1 MDAMGNLEVRW
12 IQGFTNST
20 VHFVDNDTVCY
31 TCGNHICFLNLETK
45 SKSLL
50 QGPGRGIGAFTARGT
65 SGIFAFSEKRLSP
78 SIFVH
83 VFPELHMKNE
93 LKGMAQLD
101 YTSLALS
108 DCGPYLG
115 CCSSL
120 PDHTITVWNWETAEP
135 ICTQPQA
142 GKDVISLV
150 FNPMNW
156 LQLCALGTA
165 SITVWNIEKSASL
178 HVLKPCVVHLPT
190 SDGSLAE
197 RSVPTSYTV
206 KTPHFGQNIPP
217 STISRLKGNK
227 AENIV
232 TKLNSGA
239 RLTPTA
245 ICWTA
250 TSDLFVGCSEGYLFL
265 VNTENLSVSVLFN
278 PTTPDVAPELA
289 DLKQCSFQDLTL
301 NKNGVIAVGKD
312 GVVHGMQI
320 KGTQIDIT
328 QTWQIEETA
337 TTAIYSP
344 NYETLLLSSNTG
356 QIYVL
361 NSARSE
367 KFVKVLDV
375 LSGNF
380 VAAAWSHA
388 DKNFCVSVK
397 DSGELQLWTV
407 DGVCLG
413 SLTLQAEVTSVA
425 CCPIAQYAAVG
436 TTSGNILFVDLN
448 REQEPRLVHQ
458 VQLYHS
464 PVDYLVFDQEGH
476 YLLTGASDSHIYVID
491 AKPSKKF
498 SIIGYTVVPGPILS
512 LSTQCLRDGEQVKV
526 LALCARQEGNNH
538 ESSLL
543 TLLSLPAK
551 DLTGPDC
558 VDRHGCLSPHV
569 LKVSCYEVPR
579 PLEFCVLG
587 VSKIFAYCHRKKTLQ
602 QFQFPQDTNGPSS
615 PQMLQPELEV
625 KGHPLGPASL
635 ALSPHQLWLAS
646 VGQDGL
652 LCIRETASMDR
663 YIELQ
668 CHPCGLGGVRSV
680 TFSAEG
686 LTLLTAGC
694 KDGSLVC
701 TNLRIKGGEA
711 GVKKA
716 AQNSQ
721 ATAHFLKNI
730 FDTENPVLVDLPAWR
745 QESCLGS
752 EIPKESEV
760 SSGAETVDVSEQDE
774 SSNILLPAPPSHPT
788 WLEGRRQAVMEEE
801 NEKYSEKKEIL
812 RKSMRELRGTI
823 QEMLC
828 ENETLPANERLGQK
842 EFNLDLEDQKH
853 QVAVVEQEVTRVR
866 KEIEWEIL
874 EKCFLRDVLKR
885 ECWDSMKVKGRAIK
899 AFHSE
904 QEVKNYP
911 LKERTEKEVKE
922 LRKVEN
928 IRKIEMAACNKSS
941 NTTILKE
948 EEQREEDNTAEKAA
962 VSGSFSAQFGYS
974 NPYIYDQFSLK
985 TTEQRINQIVL
996 LQDVI
1001 YGIKMAFN
1009 TEFEGLHKQKVQEL
1023 NRVRERNKHIS
1034 AILLELDIQQQLWEP
1049 SLSVSEWPESLLTV
1063 DDSEIKSEKCLSPE
1077 QRKEE
1082 ERKKLEEQRH
1092 SAAKEDDCRDRAL
1105 DNMMDG
1111 ALEVKKEDILRLEIP
1126 PPELV
1131 LSKPEIQWTEEDKK
1145 VYKQYEKKTK
1155 DLSERKEKYKK
1166 LMETEMKRLQGTTR
1180 DATKKF
1186 DETLTKLF
1194 EKKIKFEMAV
1204 YQGKLQ
1210 IAQLVC
1216 SVLLE
1221 EEMRNREL
1229 ELMLKLEKLLAH
1241 KDELEE
1247 EVKLREEDV
1256 ELFHET
1262 YDTVVAE
1269 DKILDK
1275 EFRKEFCD
1283 VPGQIVDH
1291 LYKLFK
1297 RRPRVQKLRTQTD
1310 SNPNPFRDQRLCGS
1324 QAPDALSKMLKAMEE
1339 LDAPEHKPEGL
1350 NPSIWERFC
1359 LVRRTKTESEQKVK
1373 VKALALAE
1381 MQAFLQKR
1389 RDENEAAEQEI
1400 KNLSDERERVHK
1412 AKNHSLIDIMVQ
1424 VVLKQGQVSTA
1435 DVTADDS
1442 DFILLHRSVVE
1453 ELNKTIRML
1462 GEQKIASMVECKDFR
1477 KGTMQLEWEH
1487 KVIRAQIE
1495 DLNTKARDIQTLR
1508 LSEEQRDYLNE
1519 TDREGL
1525 VSKQVSNLAKTIDYQ
1540 EMTHQYN
1547 VQKRMKEIEHLNKQ
1561 AAKKAQRNKIL
1572 EQQHP
1577 EMRVTVAER
1586 RQIHDSADSE
1596 ESLASTSEDSFRVIA
1611 QQRKLKDLA
1620 RGQVEDLVF
1629 LESELERLRM
1639 RSFPALDQLKHN

>member
-1 MDAMGNLEVRW
+1 MDAIGSLEVRW
-12 IQGFTNST
+12 IQGFSNST
-20 VHFVDNDTVCY
+20 VQFVDDDTVCY

-65 SGIFAFSEKRLSP
+65 SGIFAFSEQKLSP
-78 SIFVH
+78 SIFVY

-93 LKGMAQLD
+93 LKGTAQLD

-108 DCGPYLG
+108 DGGPYLG

-178 HVLKPCVVHLPT
+178 HVLKPCVVQLPAA
-190 SDGSLAE
+190 DGSLAE

-206 KTPHFGQNIPP
+206 TPPHFGQDVPP
-217 STISRLKGNK
+217 STILMLKGNK

-232 TKLNSGA
+232 TKLTSGA

-245 ICWTA
+245 ICWTV
-250 TSDLFVGCSEGYLFL
+250 TSDLLVGCAEGYLFL

-289 DLKQCSFQDLTL
+289 DLRQSSFQDLTL
-301 NKNGVIAVGKD
+301 NKNGVIALGKD
-312 GVVHGMQI
+312 GVVHCIQI

-337 TTAIYSP
+337 TAAIYSP

-361 NSARSE
+361 NSTRSE

-413 SLTLQAEVTSVA
+413 SLTLHAEVTSVA

-436 TTSGNILFVDLN
+436 TTSGKILFVDLN

-464 PVDYLVFDQEGH
+464 PVDHLVFDQEGH
-476 YLLTGASDSHIYVID
+476 YLLSGTSDSHIYVID

-498 SIIGYTVVPGPILS
+498 SIIGFTVVPGPILS
-512 LSTQCLRDGEQVKV
+512 LSTQCVRDGEQVKV

-538 ESSLL
+538 DSSLL

-551 DLTGPDC
+551 DLIDPDC
-558 VDRHGCLSPHV
+558 VDQHGCLSPHV
-569 LKVSCYEVPR
+569 LQVSSYEVPR
-579 PLEFCVLG
+579 PLESCVLG

-602 QFQFPQDTNGPSS
+602 QFQFPQDTHGPSN
-615 PQMLQPELEV
+615 PQVLQPELEV

-668 CHPCGLGGVRSV
+668 CHPCRLGGVRSL
-680 TFSAEG
+680 TFSADG
-686 LTLLTAGC
+686 LTLLTTGC
-694 KDGSLVC
+694 EDGSLVC

-721 ATAHFLKNI
+721 ATANFLKNI

-752 EIPKESEV
+752 EKPKKSEV
-760 SSGAETVDVSEQDE
+760 SSGAETRDVLEQGD
-774 SSNILLPAPPSHPT
+774 SSNILLSAPPSHPT
-788 WLEGRRQAVMEEE
+788 WLDGRRQAVMEKE
-801 NEKYSEKKEIL
+801 NEKHFETAEDL
-812 RKSMRELRGTI
+812 RKTMREIRAAI
-823 QEMLC
+823 QEMML
-828 ENETLPANERLGQK
+828 ENETLPANERLEQK
-842 EFNLDLEDQKH
+842 DFNLDLEDQKH
-853 QVAVVEQEVTRVR
+853 QEAVVEQEVMRVR
-866 KEIEWEIL
+866 KEIEGEIL
-874 EKCFLRDVLKR
+874 MKCYLRDVLKR
-885 ECWDSMKVKGRAIK
+885 ECWDSVKVKGRSIK

-911 LKERTEKEVKE
+911 LKERTEKEMKE

-928 IRKIEMAACNKSS
+928 IRKIEMDACTKSS
-941 NTTILKE
+941 NTSTLKE
-948 EEQREEDNTAEKAA
+948 EELREVDNTAEKAA

-1009 TEFEGLHKQKVQEL
+1009 TEFEGFHKQKMQEM
-1023 NRVRERNKHIS
+1023 NRVRERNKLIS
-1034 AILLELDIQQQLWEP
+1034 EILLELGIEQQLWEP
-1049 SLSVSEWPESLLTV
+1049 SLSVSEWPERLLTV
-1063 DDSEIKSEKCLSPE
+1063 DDTEITSEKCLTPE

-1082 ERKKLEEQRH
+1082 ERKKLEEQRR

-1105 DNMMDG
+1105 DHMMDG
-1111 ALEVKKEDILRLEIP
+1111 ALEVKKEDILRMEIP

-1131 LSKPEIQWTEEDKK
+1131 LTKPEIQWTEDDKK

-1155 DLSERKEKYKK
+1155 DLSERKEKHKK
-1166 LMETEMKRLQGTTR
+1166 SLETEMKRHQGTTR

-1186 DETLTKLF
+1186 DETLTKQF

-1216 SVLLE
+1216 SVLQE
-1221 EEMRNREL
+1221 EEMSNRER
-1229 ELMLKLEKLLAH
+1229 ELMLILEKILAH

-1256 ELFHET
+1256 DLFHET

-1283 VPGQIVDH
+1283 VPGQIVDQ

-1310 SNPNPFRDQRLCGS
+1310 NNPNPFRDQRLCGS
-1324 QAPDALSKMLKAMEE
+1324 QAPDALGKMLKAMGE

-1359 LVRRTKTESEQKVK
+1359 LVRRTKVESEQKVK

-1381 MQAFLQKR
+1381 MQAILQKR

-1400 KNLSDERERVHK
+1400 KNLSDERERVHQ
-1412 AKNHSLIDIMVQ
+1412 AKNHSLIDINVQ
-1424 VVLKQGQVSTA
+1424 VVLKQGHVSTA

-1487 KVIRAQIE
+1487 KIIKEQIV
-1495 DLNTKARDIQTLR
+1495 DLKTKARDIQTLR

-1525 VSKQVSNLAKTIDYQ
+1525 VSKQVSNMAKTIDHQ
-1540 EMTHQYN
+1540 EKTHQYN
-1547 VQKRMKEIEHLNKQ
+1547 VQKRKKEIDHLNKQ
-1561 AAKKAQRNKIL
+1561 AAKIEKRNTIL
-1572 EQQHP
+1572 EQQLP
-1577 EMRVTVAER
+1577 GMRVEVAER

-1596 ESLASTSEDSFRVIA
+1596 ENLASTTEDSFRVIA

-1620 RGQVEDLVF
+1620 KEQVEDLVF

-1639 RSFPALDQLKHN
+1639 RSFPSLDQLKH